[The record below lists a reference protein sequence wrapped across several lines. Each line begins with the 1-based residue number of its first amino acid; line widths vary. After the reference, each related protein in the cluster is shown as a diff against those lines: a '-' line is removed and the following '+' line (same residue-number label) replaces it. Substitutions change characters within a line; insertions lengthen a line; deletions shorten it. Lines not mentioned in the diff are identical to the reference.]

1 MKTFQQF
8 MEDQS
13 KNPFIDQKTGKQN
26 VGPFDYGHNPPIH
39 KLKSGNRYPNNI
51 LDKTGSKELDNYY
64 KEPEVK
70 KFFKDNSNKIK
81 SRSEGPGGLSD
92 YKYFSNPYVGKG
104 QSAVNSPKGV
114 FPKG

>member
-39 KLKSGNRYPNNI
+39 KLKSGNKYPNNV
-51 LDKTGSKELDNYY
+51 LDNDGKLKDQYLQ
-64 KEPEVK
+64 EPEVM
-70 KFFKDNSNKIK
+70 KFFKDNDNKIT
-81 SRSEGPGGLSD
+81 STTEGPSGVQTKTFTNKFLN
-92 YKYFSNPYVGKG
+92 K
-104 QSAVNSPKGV
+104 SAVNAPKGV

>member
-26 VGPFDYGHNPPIH
+26 VGPYDYGHNPPIH
-39 KLKSGNRYPNNI
+39 KLKSGNKYANNV
-51 LDKTGSKELDNYY
+51 LDTPGKVRDQYLQ
-64 KEPEVK
+64 EPEVM
-70 KFFKDNSNKIK
+70 KFFRDNDNKII
-81 SRSEGPGGLSD
+81 SRTEGPGGLQTKTFTNKFVVS
-92 YKYFSNPYVGKG
+92 KKG
-104 QSAVNSPKGV
+104 T

>member
-39 KLKSGNRYPNNI
+39 GLKSGHKYPNN
-51 LDKTGSKELDNYY
+51 
-64 KEPEVK
+64 
-70 KFFKDNSNKIK
+70 
-81 SRSEGPGGLSD
+81 LSLIHI
-92 YKYFSNPYVGKG
+92 
-104 QSAVNSPKGV
+104 
-114 FPKG
+114 